1 MSTITITLNDQDLD
15 LGSFSADFNVEGA
28 KLDDGFMTAA
38 HVTGI
43 YILQQLNDPEFQ
55 RKVWEFAET
64 LVAQQGGG
72 TSIGNPGSSPIS
84 GQIAA

>member
-55 RKVWEFAET
+55 KKVWAFAET
-64 LVAQQGGG
+64 LVAQQGDG
-72 TSIGNPGSSPIS
+72 TSIGNSDQNPNA